1 MIVAPTLN
9 ELPKPS
15 RRSIVSIGNYDGL
28 HRGHQAVLSTVV
40 RRARRQRGTSTV
52 ITFNPHPL
60 KVLHPE
66 RAPQMI
72 LPLVERIRLAEE
84 LGVER
89 LLVLEFTLPFSRTPA
104 AAFVEEVLVKGLRCN
119 EVYLGRNF
127 RFGRDREGGL
137 ELLQEMGARHGFR
150 ALGAKEV
157 RYKEF
162 IISSTL
168 VRSTLADG
176 QVALTRRLLGRPFT
190 LMGKVVRGEGRG
202 HSLDFPTANL
212 ELENEIVPCE
222 GVYITRAVLPGHSYG
237 AATNIGRRPT
247 FGGHQMVTETHLLD
261 CTEDLYGTPLRL
273 EFLRRLRNERTFESP
288 DALRLQIKRDVARA
302 RDYFRRLR
310 PRRRT
315 AALKRRAHG

>member
-1 MIVAPTLN
+1 MIVARSLS
-9 ELPKPS
+9 ELPEPGRS
-15 RRSIVSIGNYDGL
+15 SIVGIGNYDGL
-28 HRGHQAVLSTVV
+28 HRGHQTVLSTVV
-40 RRARRQRGTSTV
+40 RRAQRQRGTSTV
-52 ITFNPHPL
+52 ITFDPHPL
-60 KVLHPE
+60 KVLRPE
-66 RAPQMI
+66 GAPQMI
-72 LPLVERIRLAEE
+72 LPLAERIRLVEE

-89 LLVLEFTLPFSRTPA
+89 MLLLEFTLPFSRTPA
-104 AAFVEEVLVKGLRCN
+104 TTFVEEVLVAGLHCS
-119 EVYLGRNF
+119 EVYIGRNF
-127 RFGRDREGGL
+127 RFGRDREGGV
-137 ELLQEMGARHGFR
+137 ELLQEMGASRGFR

-176 QVALTRRLLGRPFT
+176 QVALARRLLGRPFT
-190 LMGKVVRGEGRG
+190 LKGKVVHGEGRG
-202 HSLDFPTANL
+202 RSLDFPTANL

-222 GVYITRAVLPGHSYG
+222 GVYITRAVLPGRSYP

-273 EFLRRLRNERTFESP
+273 EFLRRLRDERTFEGP
-288 DALRLQIKRDVARA
+288 DALRLQIKRDVGKV

-315 AALKRRAHG
+315 PVRKRRAYG